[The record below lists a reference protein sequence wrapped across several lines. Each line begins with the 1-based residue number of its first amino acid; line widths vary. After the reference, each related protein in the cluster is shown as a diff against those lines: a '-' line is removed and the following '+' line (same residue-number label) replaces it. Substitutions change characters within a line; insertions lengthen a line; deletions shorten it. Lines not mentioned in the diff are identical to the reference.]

1 MVEQAAYIFPVRD
14 LARRIVTTDTIIADQ
29 PGYHILSSQPD
40 LEVARKKIT
49 MYGSISEDV
58 VAKKNNQKDYLLGVQ
73 CFNELLQLLAADDP
87 LITDLGITD
96 EELRL
101 NLKKGVDFK
110 TECLI
115 NKTQVLAKKQSGNFQ

>member
-49 MYGSISEDV
+49 MYGSISEDI

-73 CFNELLQLLAADDP
+73 CFNELL
-87 LITDLGITD
+87 
-96 EELRL
+96 
-101 NLKKGVDFK
+101 
-110 TECLI
+110 
-115 NKTQVLAKKQSGNFQ
+115 